1 MAIGTYF
8 PHLFASAFSP
18 FTTLGPLALFISISL
33 LMEGIADKKRHKNDY
48 ITNTYQCIIM
58 ENSATQKN
66 SKTKAAAAAAA
77 AEGSNDNTSPYHED
91 VTIPAN
97 VSTASP
103 QTTVQF
109 NYSQRKDIR
118 QGQLVVIRNREMIP
132 ADTVLLASSGDRGCA
147 YIETSSIDGE
157 TNLKLRLS
165 AMSKHDKKIASTH
178 SHESIED
185 AVRRISKFTA
195 IGFPNSVI
203 DDDSEDDDDIIGVL
217 TTEPPDAHVNTFSG
231 KLTMPISGQT
241 DQENQQPPRSSSQQS
256 DDENNNNDG
265 EIIPL
270 GGDNLLLR
278 GMFLLFVVRCS
289 LFVVRCSLF
298 VVRCSLFVAVAVA
311 LLVVARVVYIFVF
324 ALILH
329 PLFFL
334 SFFIYFY

>member
-66 SKTKAAAAAAA
+66 SKTKAAAAAA
-77 AEGSNDNTSPYHED
+77 EGSNDNTSPYHED

-103 QTTVQF
+103 QTTVKF

-278 GMFLLFVVRCS
+278 GMFLLFVARCS
-289 LFVVRCSLF
+289 LFVAVA
-298 VVRCSLFVAVAVA
+298 VAVAVA

-324 ALILH
+324 ALMLH